1 MLLTLVAAL
10 SLNAPPLQGTIRV
23 LPLEPGSA
31 TTVAEAEA
39 VQAAVKTELEAEGY
53 VVLKA
58 DEQKVATSL
67 VSGSIFKLGER
78 YLVSL
83 SISRVS
89 DQRILEAVKQEAK
102 SAADLPKAGTEA
114 AKQLASS
121 LRLSTTGV
129 RAKVK
134 LK

>member
-1 MLLTLVAAL
+1 MLLTLVAAV

-23 LPLEPGSA
+23 QTPSA
-31 TTVAEAEA
+31 QGASAAEVEA
-39 VQAAVKTELEAEGY
+39 VQSAVKAELEAEGY
-53 VVLKA
+53 AVLTTDEPKAATALVTGSVLK
-58 DEQKVATSL
+58 L
-67 VSGSIFKLGER
+67 GSR
-78 YLVSL
+78 YMVSL
-83 SISRVS
+83 NISRVS
-89 DQRILEAVKQEAK
+89 DLLVLEAVKQEAK

>member
-23 LPLEPGSA
+23 LPLDPSSA
-31 TTVAEAEA
+31 TVAETEA

-53 VVLKA
+53 AVLKA

-67 VSGSIFKLGER
+67 VSGSIFKVGER

-102 SAADLPKAGTEA
+102 SAADLPKAGVEA

-121 LRLSTTGV
+121 LRLSTGV

>member
-10 SLNAPPLQGTIRV
+10 SLNAPPIQGTIRV
-23 LPLEPGSA
+23 QLPSA
-31 TTVAEAEA
+31 QGASAAEVDA
-39 VQAAVKTELEAEGY
+39 VQTAVKAELEAEGY
-53 VVLKA
+53 AVLTT
-58 DEQKVATSL
+58 DESKTATAI
-67 VSGSIFKLGER
+67 VTGSVIKLGSQ
-78 YLVSL
+78 YMVSL

-89 DQRILEAVKQEAK
+89 DLLVLEAVKQKAK
-102 SAADLPKAGTEA
+102 SSADLPTAGAEA
-114 AKQLASS
+114 AKQLASA

>member
-1 MLLTLVAAL
+1 MLLSLVVASL
-10 SLNAPPLQGTIRV
+10 LNAPPLQGTIRV
-23 LPLEPGSA
+23 LSIEPGGA
-31 TTVAEAEA
+31 TVAEAEA
-39 VQAAVKTELEAEGY
+39 VRAAVKTELEAEGY
-53 VVLKA
+53 AVLKA
-58 DEQKVATSL
+58 DDQKAAASL

-102 SAADLPKAGTEA
+102 SPAELPRAGTEA
-114 AKQLASS
+114 AKQLASA
-121 LRLSTTGV
+121 LRLSTGV

>member
-1 MLLTLVAAL
+1 MQRIAFLLLTILAL
-10 SLNAPPLQGTIRV
+10 GLASCNPQTSVGAPPAQ
-23 LPLEPGSA
+23 
-31 TTVAEAEA
+31 
-39 VQAAVKTELEAEGY
+39 
-53 VVLKA
+53 
-58 DEQKVATSL
+58 
-67 VSGSIFKLGER
+67 
-78 YLVSL
+78 
-83 SISRVS
+83 
-89 DQRILEAVKQEAK
+89 

>member
-23 LPLEPGSA
+23 QLPSA
-31 TTVAEAEA
+31 QGASAAEVEA
-39 VQAAVKTELEAEGY
+39 VHGAVKAELEGEGY
-53 VVLKA
+53 AVLTT
-58 DEQKVATSL
+58 DESKTATAL
-67 VSGSIFKLGER
+67 VTGSVIKLGNQ
-78 YLVSL
+78 YVVSL

-89 DQRILEAVKQEAK
+89 DLLVLEAVKQKAK
-102 SAADLPKAGTEA
+102 SPAELPVAGTEA
-114 AKQLASS
+114 AKQLASA
-121 LRLSTTGV
+121 LRLSTGV

>member
-23 LPLEPGSA
+23 LPLDPSSA
-31 TTVAEAEA
+31 TVAETEA

-53 VVLKA
+53 AVLKA